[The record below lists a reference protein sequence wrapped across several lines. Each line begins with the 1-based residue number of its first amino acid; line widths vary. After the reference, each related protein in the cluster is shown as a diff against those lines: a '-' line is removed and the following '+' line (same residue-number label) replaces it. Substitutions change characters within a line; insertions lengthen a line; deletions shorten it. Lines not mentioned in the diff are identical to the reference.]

1 MPIWLIY
8 NQKRRKTSMKQFIT
22 TTLLFLMMSVTLQ
35 AQDNKGA
42 KFSPEKFEAD
52 LQAFIIK
59 EAGLTQQEAAAF
71 KPLYEEMRKK
81 QLQLF
86 DRMRKLGLDKPQD
99 DKGCK
104 EIIRERDAIEFDQ
117 KRVQKTYH
125 ERFLEVLPASK
136 VYDLIKAEDRFYR
149 RMMRGWGQG
158 QRAPRH

>member
-1 MPIWLIY
+1 M
-8 NQKRRKTSMKQFIT
+8 KRIIT
-22 TTLLFLMMSVTLQ
+22 TVLLILMMSITIQ
-35 AQDNKGA
+35 AQDKQGA
-42 KFSPEKFEAD
+42 RFSPEKFETD

-71 KPLYEEMRKK
+71 TPLYKDMRKE
-81 QLQLF
+81 QLKLF
-86 DRMRKLGLDKPQD
+86 ERMRKLSIDKPQD

-104 EIIRERDAIEFDQ
+104 DFIRERDAIEFEQ
-117 KRVQKTYH
+117 KRVQQTYH
-125 ERFLEVLPASK
+125 KKFLQVLPASK